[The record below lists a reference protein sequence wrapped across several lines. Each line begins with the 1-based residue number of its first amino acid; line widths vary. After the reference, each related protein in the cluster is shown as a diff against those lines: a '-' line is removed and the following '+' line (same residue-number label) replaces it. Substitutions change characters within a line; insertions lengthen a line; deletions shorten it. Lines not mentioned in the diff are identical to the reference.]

1 MCETRAIHVM
11 YRCVCFQ
18 EVDISISTS
27 AVRRVGAHGL
37 RRPQRNWRT
46 AVPHLCGVVADA
58 RWIFK
63 V

>member
-27 AVRRVGAHGL
+27 AVRSVGAHGL
-37 RRPQRNWRT
+37 RSETGGLLYRIC
-46 AVPHLCGVVADA
+46 VE
-58 RWIFK
+58 
-63 V
+63 